1 MAGAAPGTD
10 GDSMECRE
18 CGGSG
23 WRARHDEGVR
33 RVERCGCWRR
43 QVAQTLLA
51 EAGIPPRYQKCSFS
65 TFITYPNEKLRHAMQ
80 KARAFAE
87 AFPVVEK
94 GLLLIGRPGIG
105 KTHLAVATLRE
116 VVLGKGAR
124 AVYFDTRTL
133 LSTIRSTFNPVTR
146 TAEAD
151 VLDGV
156 MRAELLVLD
165 DLGAERTTDW
175 VADTMN
181 LIVNTRYNDRRPTIF
196 TSNYEDVSDDSDLD
210 SLRVRVGFRMYSR
223 LKEMCEFLQYD
234 GPDYRE
240 FDFKPEADDL
250 LQRWQAQPRGK
261 LPRRATVR
269 ARAQLRDGRLEL
281 PWEGGKAGGG

>member
-1 MAGAAPGTD
+1 
-10 GDSMECRE
+10 MECSE
-18 CGGSG
+18 CGDTG
-23 WRARHDEGVR
+23 WRARRDEGGR
-33 RVERCGCWRR
+33 RVERCGCWRHR
-43 QVAQTLLA
+43 VSQALLA
-51 EAGIPPRYQKCSFS
+51 EAGIPPRYRKCNFS
-65 TFITYPNEKLRHAMQ
+65 TFVTYPNEDLLRAIQ

-105 KTHLAVATLRE
+105 KTHMAVATLRE
-116 VVLGKGAR
+116 VVLEKGAR
-124 AVYFDTRTL
+124 ALYFDTRTL

-146 TAEAD
+146 TSEAE
-151 VLDGV
+151 VLDRV
-156 MRAELLVLD
+156 MGAELLVLD

-175 VADTMN
+175 VEDTMN

-196 TSNYEDVSDDSDLD
+196 TSNYKDNPDDSDLD
-210 SLRVRVGFRMYSR
+210 SLRVRVGIRMYSR

-240 FDFKPEADDL
+240 FDHKPGAEEL
-250 LQRWQAQPRGK
+250 LQNWRARPRSK
-261 LPRRATVR
+261 LPRRATVT

>member
-1 MAGAAPGTD
+1 
-10 GDSMECRE
+10 MECRE
-18 CGGSG
+18 CGGTG
-23 WRARHDEGVR
+23 WRARRDEGGR
-33 RVERCGCWRR
+33 RVERCGCWRQR
-43 QVAQTLLA
+43 VSQTLLA
-51 EAGIPPRYQKCSFS
+51 QAGIPPRYQKCNFS
-65 TFITYPNEKLRHAMQ
+65 TFVTYPNDDLHRAIQ

-105 KTHLAVATLRE
+105 KTHMAVATLRE
-116 VVLGKGAR
+116 VVLDKGAR
-124 AVYFDTRTL
+124 ALYFDTRTL

-146 TAEAD
+146 TSEAE
-151 VLDGV
+151 VLDRV
-156 MRAELLVLD
+156 MGAELLVLD

-175 VADTMN
+175 VEDTMN

-196 TSNYEDVSDDSDLD
+196 TSNYKDNPDDSDLD

-240 FDFKPEADDL
+240 FDHKPGAEEL
-250 LQRWQAQPRGK
+250 LQNWRARPRSK
-261 LPRRATVR
+261 LPRRATVT

>member
-1 MAGAAPGTD
+1 MARKD
-10 GDSMECRE
+10 NQ
-18 CGGSG
+18 SG
-23 WRARHDEGVR
+23 QALFMISA
-33 RVERCGCWRR
+33 
-43 QVAQTLLA
+43 VAQRYDIHPQTLRLY
-51 EAGIPPRYQKCSFS
+51 ER
-65 TFITYPNEKLRHAMQ
+65 E
-80 KARAFAE
+80 
-87 AFPVVEK
+87 
-94 GLLLIGRPGIG
+94 GLLKPSRTEGNTRLYSQADLERLETI
-105 KTHLAVATLRE
+105 LTL
-116 VVLGKGAR
+116 
-124 AVYFDTRTL
+124 TR
-133 LSTIRSTFNPVTR
+133 
-146 TAEAD
+146 
-151 VLDGV
+151 
-156 MRAELLVLD
+156 

>member
-1 MAGAAPGTD
+1 M
-10 GDSMECRE
+10 
-18 CGGSG
+18 
-23 WRARHDEGVR
+23 
-33 RVERCGCWRR
+33 
-43 QVAQTLLA
+43 AQTLLA

-65 TFITYPNEKLRHAMQ
+65 TFITYPNEKLRRAVQ
-80 KARAFAE
+80 KAQAFAE

-105 KTHLAVATLRE
+105 KTHLAVAALRE

-124 AVYFDTRTL
+124 ALYFDTRTL
-133 LSTIRSTFNPVTR
+133 LSTIRSTFNPVTH
-146 TAEAD
+146 TSEAD
-151 VLDGV
+151 VLDRV
-156 MRAELLVLD
+156 MGAELLVLD

-196 TSNYEDVSDDSDLD
+196 TSNYEDVPDDSDLD
-210 SLRVRVGFRMYSR
+210 SLRVRVGFRMHSR

-234 GPDYRE
+234 GPDFRE
-240 FDFKPEADDL
+240 FTFKPGADDL
-250 LQRWQAQPRGK
+250 IKSWKKQKPRAK
-261 LPRRATVR
+261 LPRRTTVR
-269 ARAQLRDGRLEL
+269 ARAELRDGRLEL